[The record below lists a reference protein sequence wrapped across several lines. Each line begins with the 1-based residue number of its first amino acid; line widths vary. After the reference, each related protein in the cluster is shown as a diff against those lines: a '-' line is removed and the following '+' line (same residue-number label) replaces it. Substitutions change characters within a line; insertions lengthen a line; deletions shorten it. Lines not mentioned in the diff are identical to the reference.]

1 MKRRQFLNAMVGLA
15 FAVAMTPRLALAAG
29 SHLDQAIYETKRA
42 IHYGDWPHHESSFTQ
57 HIDNAIAHA
66 KRAEKTHPNTHIKHA
81 IRDLRR
87 GREIAYDTHS
97 PRRERRGAAQAKKA
111 LRELQAAG

>member
-1 MKRRQFLNAMVGLA
+1 MKRRQFLNAMMSLA
-15 FAVAMTPRLALAAG
+15 FAVAMAPRIALGEG
-29 SHLDQAIYETKRA
+29 SHLDQAISETKKA

-57 HIDNAIAHA
+57 HIDNAIDQAM
-66 KRAEKTHPNTHIKHA
+66 RAEKAHPNPHIKHA

-97 PRRERRGAAQAKKA
+97 PRRQRRGAAQAKKA
-111 LRELQAAG
+111 LRELQAAR